1 MLLTSRRRTGRRKT
15 ITMKSRS
22 VAGAGSAMEPLVIS
36 GDTSARRKVS
46 YDSGGETDRE
56 DSRIDQ
62 RRCGDRGARRG
73 QAGCRRA
80 RVISLT
86 DRKTTLRYQTL
97 VRHRLDLIQMLER
110 NMGEVIRF
118 IPKAEIERARLI
130 REARALYDSIFPP
143 ADPASE
149 LRDETSASDTISGG
163 NAYRSDGGLL
173 S

>member
-1 MLLTSRRRTGRRKT
+1 
-15 ITMKSRS
+15 
-22 VAGAGSAMEPLVIS
+22 
-36 GDTSARRKVS
+36 
-46 YDSGGETDRE
+46 
-56 DSRIDQ
+56 
-62 RRCGDRGARRG
+62 
-73 QAGCRRA
+73 
-80 RVISLT
+80 
-86 DRKTTLRYQTL
+86 
-97 VRHRLDLIQMLER
+97 MLER